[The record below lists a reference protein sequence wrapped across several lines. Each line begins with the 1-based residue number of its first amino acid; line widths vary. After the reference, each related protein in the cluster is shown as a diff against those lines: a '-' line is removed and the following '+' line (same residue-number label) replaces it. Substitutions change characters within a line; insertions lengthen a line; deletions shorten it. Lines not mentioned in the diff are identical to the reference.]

1 MPMTSSDPRK
11 QPVGMGCMRLSTEQD
26 RDETRA
32 IELLHT
38 AFDGGATFL
47 DTADAYGLND
57 EDIGHNER
65 LISRALASWSGDRSR
80 IVVATKGGLTRP
92 NGEWVPNGTARHLR
106 AACEA
111 SLRALGVQ
119 RIHLYQLHAPDPR
132 TPLPTSVK
140 ALDALRNEGL
150 VDRVGVCNVNVS
162 QIEEA
167 RRITDI
173 SAVQIELSLWH
184 DTGLLNGVVQHC
196 IEHGIQLIAYRPLGG
211 SRRSRR
217 LLSDPVLAEIASRH
231 DATPGDIALA
241 WLYGLSDV
249 IVPTPGPTRLATLRS
264 VIRAHDIHLTDEDR
278 ARLDATFPSG
288 QATSATFRGAVPGAS
303 SDLPVAAARD
313 GEVVLVMGLPGAGKS
328 TVARDFVT
336 QGYARLNR
344 DEAGGS
350 LRDLLPGLHALVS
363 SGATRVVL
371 DNTYVSRASRALVVQ
386 AATRLGLPVRCVWLS
401 TTIEAAQVNATWRMV
416 MKYGRLLGPDE
427 MRKTVKRDVNA
438 FAPGAQF
445 RVQRE
450 LEPPDSSEGFS
461 RIDTMP
467 FERTHDSSMTNKA
480 LIVWCD
486 DVLIRSRSG
495 ARAPVSADDVD
506 VLADRAAVLRRHHD
520 EGWRLLGLAWRPEI
534 EDKTMTSEQAEASF
548 ARTRELLGVPIEVLF
563 CPHRGGP
570 PVCWCRKPLPGLGVV
585 FIQRHQLDPAQCI
598 YVGAGPQDPG
608 FARRLGFQYRDAQ
621 NFF

>member
-1 MPMTSSDPRK
+1 
-11 QPVGMGCMRLSTEQD
+11 
-26 RDETRA
+26 
-32 IELLHT
+32 
-38 AFDGGATFL
+38 
-47 DTADAYGLND
+47 
-57 EDIGHNER
+57 
-65 LISRALASWSGDRSR
+65 
-80 IVVATKGGLTRP
+80 
-92 NGEWVPNGTARHLR
+92 
-106 AACEA
+106 
-111 SLRALGVQ
+111 
-119 RIHLYQLHAPDPR
+119 
-132 TPLPTSVK
+132 
-140 ALDALRNEGL
+140 
-150 VDRVGVCNVNVS
+150 
-162 QIEEA
+162 
-167 RRITDI
+167 
-173 SAVQIELSLWH
+173 
-184 DTGLLNGVVQHC
+184 
-196 IEHGIQLIAYRPLGG
+196 
-211 SRRSRR
+211 
-217 LLSDPVLAEIASRH
+217 
-231 DATPGDIALA
+231 
-241 WLYGLSDV
+241 
-249 IVPTPGPTRLATLRS
+249 
-264 VIRAHDIHLTDEDR
+264 
-278 ARLDATFPSG
+278 
-288 QATSATFRGAVPGAS
+288 
-303 SDLPVAAARD
+303 
-313 GEVVLVMGLPGAGKS
+313 
-328 TVARDFVT
+328 
-336 QGYARLNR
+336 
-344 DEAGGS
+344 
-350 LRDLLPGLHALVS
+350 
-363 SGATRVVL
+363 
-371 DNTYVSRASRALVVQ
+371 
-386 AATRLGLPVRCVWLS
+386 
-401 TTIEAAQVNATWRMV
+401 MV
-416 MKYGRLLGPDE
+416 MKYGRLLAPDE